1 MKPNGFLYCC
11 DWYGLELADAL
22 EDALAELVLAA
33 LVADAPA
40 LLPEAG
46 MAAAALPDEL
56 T

>member
-22 EDALAELVLAA
+22 EDALAELALAELLALAA
-33 LVADAPA
+33 LVA
-40 LLPEAG
+40 AG
-46 MAAAALPDEL
+46 TAAAALPDEL